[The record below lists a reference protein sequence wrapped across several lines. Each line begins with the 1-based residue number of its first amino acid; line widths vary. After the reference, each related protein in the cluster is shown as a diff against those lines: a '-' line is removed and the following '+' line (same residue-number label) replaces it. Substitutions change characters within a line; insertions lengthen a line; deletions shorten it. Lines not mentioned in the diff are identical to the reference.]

1 MKRTIEIRVNAPV
14 EKVFETLR
22 DLVIFQTLLGFVDS
36 VEPET
41 PESDSELAAWQVTLR
56 ARIGPLSRMKR
67 LRMVRTKDNA
77 NSHIIFSRQET
88 DGKEHADW
96 VLNIGLISLG
106 AKEATITIEISYR
119 GKLWNGSVDKA
130 LQSHIESAQKKLD
143 EILNENNLR

>member
-22 DLVIFQTLLGFVDS
+22 DLVISNFTRFVDL

-77 NSHIIFSRQET
+77 NSIIFSRQET

-96 VLNIGLISLG
+96 VLDIGLISLG
-106 AKEATITIEISYR
+106 AKESTITIEISYR

>member
-77 NSHIIFSRQET
+77 NSDIIFSRQ
-88 DGKEHADW
+88 
-96 VLNIGLISLG
+96 
-106 AKEATITIEISYR
+106 
-119 GKLWNGSVDKA
+119 
-130 LQSHIESAQKKLD
+130 
-143 EILNENNLR
+143 